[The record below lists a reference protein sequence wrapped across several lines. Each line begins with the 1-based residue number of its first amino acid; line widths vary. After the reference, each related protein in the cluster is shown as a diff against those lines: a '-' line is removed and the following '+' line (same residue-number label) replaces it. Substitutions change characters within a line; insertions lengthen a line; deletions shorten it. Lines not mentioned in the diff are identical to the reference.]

1 MLTVTTAGDG
11 EPREAVMFVAYY
23 DRENRLAGIRLEDVT
38 ETENEFVK
46 TFDSALPD
54 GAVRLKVIIWD
65 KNTQAP
71 YAKLYETEL

>member
-1 MLTVTTAGDG
+1 
-11 EPREAVMFVAYY
+11 MFVAYY

-54 GAVRLKVIIWD
+54 GAERLKVIIWD